1 MRPACQSSRPL
12 PFLRALGGVSSAQ
25 NSSRTRVS
33 GALPCHTPHDPG
45 STPSL
50 GSIRRPGMEGQPVQQ
65 QRPCQGQGRR
75 AGRRPTSS
83 LRRAPSALC
92 SLVSCSRLDH
102 GPPRPRLGAA
112 ATRCQTPWGA
122 EPYTSMLALPCCPP
136 ALHFRKSCTLRTPP
150 PPPGSLAA
158 LGVVLRTRDSH
169 LLAPRPCPSCTG
181 GPAPAHFPDRGGCV
195 FVEVPAGPLG
205 SWAFSSPAA
214 LFYLCFCLQMGVG
227 SSGGR
232 AVLPPRVT
240 RGLWLEPSTGLDST
254 FPCPTKDHTV
264 K

>member
-1 MRPACQSSRPL
+1 MSR
-12 PFLRALGGVSSAQ
+12 
-25 NSSRTRVS
+25 
-33 GALPCHTPHDPG
+33 ALPCHIPRDPG
-45 STPSL
+45 STPTL
-50 GSIRRPGMEGQPVQQ
+50 GFIRRLGLEGRPVQQ
-65 QRPCQGQGRR
+65 QRPRQGQGRQ
-75 AGRRPTSS
+75 AGCRTTSS

-92 SLVSCSRLDH
+92 SLVSCARLDY

-158 LGVVLRTRDSH
+158 SGVGLRTWDSH
-169 LLAPRPCPSCTG
+169 PSAPRPFPSCTG
-181 GPAPAHFPDRGGCV
+181 GPAPANFPDRGGCV

-205 SWAFSSPAA
+205 FWTFSSPAA

-232 AVLPPRVT
+232 AALPPRVT
-240 RGLWLEPSTGLDST
+240 RGALARAIHRAGLDLPLPHQGPHCEVT
-254 FPCPTKDHTV
+254 LP
-264 K
+264 

>member
-33 GALPCHTPHDPG
+33 GALPCHTPRDPG

-75 AGRRPTSS
+75 AGLRPTSS
-83 LRRAPSALC
+83 LCRAPSALC
-92 SLVSCSRLDH
+92 SLVSCARLDH
-102 GPPRPRLGAA
+102 GPPQPRLGAA

-158 LGVVLRTRDSH
+158 SGVGLRTRDSH
-169 LLAPRPCPSCTG
+169 LLALRPCPSCTG

-205 SWAFSSPAA
+205 SWAFSSAAA

-232 AVLPPRVT
+232 AALPPRVT
-240 RGLWLEPSTGLDST
+240 RGLWREPSTGLDST